1 MIVLLLSVGLIIS
14 SRVPFGGF
22 ANLVGA
28 TGLTKFSVARLD
40 YSPNRLPMA
49 STWYVCHD
57 CVLIRGNTISIVMST
72 IFSVQLQFAQVAGV
86 PNEGDAERETK
97 CSADLW

>member
-1 MIVLLLSVGLIIS
+1 MIVLLLSVCLIS
-14 SRVPFGGF
+14 SRVPLGGF
-22 ANLVGA
+22 ANLIGA
-28 TGLTKFSVARLD
+28 SGLTKFSVARLD

-57 CVLIRGNTISIVMST
+57 YVLIRGNTVSIVMST
-72 IFSVQLQFAQVAGV
+72 TVSVQFQFAQVAGV
-86 PNEGDAERETK
+86 SNQGDAERETK